1 MNKEQERLIIALNQ
15 VENLITL
22 LKGNEWEQYLL
33 TKLISVKYELERQ
46 LTITNQ
52 SANITEEKRNEQ

>member
-1 MNKEQERLIIALNQ
+1 MNKEQEKLIIALNQ

-33 TKLISVKYELERQ
+33 TKLITVKYELERQ
-46 LTITNQ
+46 LTNLDNSSKI
-52 SANITEEKRNEQ
+52 KK

>member
-1 MNKEQERLIIALNQ
+1 MNKEQEKLIIALNQ

-22 LKGNEWEQYLL
+22 LKSNEWEQYLF

-46 LTITNQ
+46 LTNLDNSSKI
-52 SANITEEKRNEQ
+52 KK

>member
-1 MNKEQERLIIALNQ
+1 VNKEQEKLIIALNQ

-46 LTITNQ
+46 LTNLD
-52 SANITEEKRNEQ
+52 NK

>member
-1 MNKEQERLIIALNQ
+1 MNKEQEKLIIALNQ

-33 TKLISVKYELERQ
+33 TKLISVKYELKRQ
-46 LTITNQ
+46 LTNLNNSSKI
-52 SANITEEKRNEQ
+52 KK

>member
-1 MNKEQERLIIALNQ
+1 VNKEQEKLIIALNQ

-33 TKLISVKYELERQ
+33 TKLITVKYELERQ
-46 LTITNQ
+46 LTNLDNSSKI
-52 SANITEEKRNEQ
+52 KK

>member
-1 MNKEQERLIIALNQ
+1 VNKEQEKLIIALNQ

-22 LKGNEWEQYLL
+22 LKSNEWEQYLF

-46 LTITNQ
+46 LTNLDNSSKI
-52 SANITEEKRNEQ
+52 KK

>member
-1 MNKEQERLIIALNQ
+1 MNKEQEKLIIALNQ

-33 TKLISVKYELERQ
+33 TKLISVKYELKRQ
-46 LTITNQ
+46 LTNLNNSSKIR
-52 SANITEEKRNEQ
+52 K

>member
-1 MNKEQERLIIALNQ
+1 MNKEQEKLIIALNQ

-46 LTITNQ
+46 LTNLDNSSKI
-52 SANITEEKRNEQ
+52 KK

>member
-1 MNKEQERLIIALNQ
+1 VNKEQEKLIIALNQ

-46 LTITNQ
+46 LTNLDNSSKI
-52 SANITEEKRNEQ
+52 KK

>member
-1 MNKEQERLIIALNQ
+1 VNKEQEKLIIALNQ

-33 TKLISVKYELERQ
+33 TKLISVKYELKRQ
-46 LTITNQ
+46 LTNLNNSSKIR
-52 SANITEEKRNEQ
+52 K